1 MIYSNAKKITPSSE
15 TEASLGETSSQ
26 QTAFSKRSLVDEV
39 TLLRQ
44 QLKAES
50 HRRRLAEEAL
60 IHSRSTFRRTFEI
73 SPNAI
78 WVQRWADEVFTEI
91 NPGFQTL
98 LGFNHEDLRGH
109 TDQELGLWVT
119 QAQYEDLMIKLRGRD
134 HAVEIQADLRAR
146 DGKIVHTQ
154 ISASIITLD
163 GTPHILA
170 IARDITDLQKTL
182 TSLRTSEETY
192 RTLFENTAAA
202 TIVVEADMTI
212 SMANDRS
219 ELLCGYSR
227 DEIEGRLKILDLVAP
242 EQREM
247 VKLFHTLRRENHA
260 DVPTEYELTLIHKNG
275 QPREVIASVRLIPGT
290 QRGIVTI
297 IDISEK
303 RRAEQERLRLAAVI
317 EQSSEAII
325 ITDPRGDIQYV
336 NPAVE
341 ALTGRPPVVF
351 LGQPLAAVLED
362 KLACEAFISMS
373 ANAPAGEGWYGR
385 TETQVASG
393 TATIAHT
400 RIDPIRN
407 HKGEVISYVCMQR
420 DITHETRMEAQ
431 LRQAQKMEAIGTLAS
446 GIAHDF
452 NNILTGLIG
461 HAELAGK
468 EVPAESRTKERID
481 HILTASLRA
490 RDLINQILT
499 YTRQNEK
506 EHRSIEIGLIVKEA
520 LKLLQSTLPAEI
532 DIHDEITRESGY
544 VLGDP
549 SELHQVV
556 LNLCTNAAHA
566 MQPKGG
572 KLSLEV
578 KNSHLDTQMR
588 VTTGELSPGA
598 YTCLSIADTGHGM
611 DPDTIERIF
620 EPYFTTKEQ
629 GEGTG
634 LGLAVTHGVVTR
646 LGGQI
651 DIKSRPGEGARFDI
665 YLPRATK
672 TEVAEEHAKPR
683 LPLGDANIL
692 IVDDETTIIDLLSE
706 MLTGLGYTVTAEKNS
721 NKALT
726 LFQAAPE
733 LFDLVITDLNMP
745 GLNGKDLIEAVRSET
760 PEMPILVV
768 SGNPDPEVAADPVIS
783 QTQAFLRK
791 PIRLKQ
797 LADTVHKV
805 LG

>member
-1 MIYSNAKKITPSSE
+1 MIHSSAKKNTIPSE
-15 TEASLGETSSQ
+15 TKASLGLTATQ
-26 QTAFSKRSLVDEV
+26 QVSFSKRSLADEV

-60 IHSRSTFRRTFEI
+60 IHSRTTFRRTFEI

-78 WVQRWADEVFTEI
+78 WVQRLADEVFTEI
-91 NPGFQTL
+91 NPGFQAL
-98 LGFNHEDLRGH
+98 LGYSREDLRGH
-109 TDQELGLWVT
+109 TAQELGIWMER
-119 QAQYEDLMIKLRGRD
+119 AQYETLMTKLRGRD
-134 HAVEIQADLRAR
+134 HAVKIQADLRAR
-146 DGKIVHTQ
+146 SGKILHTQ

-182 TSLRTSEETY
+182 TCLRTSEETY
-192 RTLFENTAAA
+192 RTVFENTGAA

-219 ELLCGYSR
+219 ELLCGYAR
-227 DEIEGRLKILDLVAP
+227 DEIEGKLTILDLIAP

-247 VKLFHTLRRENHA
+247 VGLFHTLRRENHA
-260 DVPTEYELTLIHKNG
+260 DVPTELELTLNHKNG
-275 QPREVIASVRLIPGT
+275 QTREVIANVRLIPGT
-290 QRGIVTI
+290 RRSIVTI

-317 EQSSEAII
+317 EQSSEAVI

-341 ALTGRPPVVF
+341 ALTGRPPVDF
-351 LGQPLAAVLED
+351 LGQPLVTVLED
-362 KLACEAFISMS
+362 KLACEAFVSMPTS
-373 ANAPAGEGWYGR
+373 ATAEDGWHGR
-385 TETQVASG
+385 TETQVAGG
-393 TATIAHT
+393 TATIADT
-400 RIDPIRN
+400 RIDPIHN
-407 HKGEVISYVCMQR
+407 QKGEVISYVCMQR

-468 EVPAESRTKERID
+468 EVPVESRTKERID

-506 EHRSIEIGLIVKEA
+506 EHGSIEIGLIVKEA

-532 DIHDEITRESGY
+532 EIHDEITRESGF
-544 VLGDP
+544 VMGDP

-556 LNLCTNAAHA
+556 LNLCTNAAYA
-566 MQPKGG
+566 MQPRGG
-572 KLSLEV
+572 TLCLEV
-578 KNSHLDTQMR
+578 NNRHLDTQLR
-588 VTTGELSPGA
+588 VTTGELAPGA
-598 YTCLSIADTGHGM
+598 YTCLTIADTGHGM
-611 DPDTIERIF
+611 NAATIERIF

-634 LGLAVTHGVVTR
+634 LGLAVTHGIVTR

-651 DIKSRPGEGARFDI
+651 DISSRPGEGARFDI
-665 YLPRATK
+665 YLPRATQ
-672 TEVAEEHAKPR
+672 TQVTEEHTPPR

-706 MLTGLGYTVTAEKNS
+706 MLTGLGYTVTAEMDS

-733 LFDLVITDLNMP
+733 LIDLVITDLNMP
-745 GLNGKDLIEAVRSET
+745 GLNGKDLIEAVRMDA

-768 SGNPDPEVAADPVIS
+768 SGNPDPDVEADPVIS
-783 QTQAFLRK
+783 QAQAFLRK

-797 LADTVHKV
+797 LADTVHE
-805 LG
+805 LLA